1 MLNYFN
7 VNILI
12 RLYKYL
18 YPNFTL
24 TLIINI
30 LKNVEQFD
38 CTIYFHKQN
47 DQIYSSIVDT

>member
-18 YPNFTL
+18 NFIL
-24 TLIINI
+24 TLIINV

>member
-18 YPNFTL
+18 NFTL

-38 CTIYFHKQN
+38 CTIYFHKKN